1 MDSQLTWEA
10 LQAKPP
16 EQRRRRVD
24 VRRSARAGIGRAGE
38 SALEEATVTVRF
50 ATPRDSGAIERLAE
64 LDSGS
69 APDGP
74 ALVAE
79 LDGELV
85 AVLPLRHG
93 RVLADPFRPTADIVR
108 LLELREAQLRGGRR
122 RRIGLRRWANRRAAP
137 LEMRP

>member
-1 MDSQLTWEA
+1 MDSRLTWEA
-10 LQAKPP
+10 LRAEAP
-16 EQRRRRVD
+16 ERGGVN
-24 VRRSARAGIGRAGE
+24 VRRSGRAG
-38 SALEEATVTVRF
+38 AGTPAADVLTVTVRF

-79 LDGELV
+79 VDGELAV
-85 AVLPLRHG
+85 VLPLRHG

-122 RRIGLRRWANRRAAP
+122 RRIALRRWASRRAAP
-137 LEMRP
+137 LEIRP